1 MNATVRPLMSG
12 GAFLEV
18 NGVERWFPSAR
29 LAQDERQALTAPR
42 PTVDYPTAL
51 PSRADTAEVNA

>member
-1 MNATVRPLMSG
+1 MTAAVRPLLSG

-29 LAQDERQALTAPR
+29 LAEDERKALTTPVT
-42 PTVDYPTAL
+42 TVDYPTAL
-51 PSRADTAEVNA
+51 PSRTKTAEVNA